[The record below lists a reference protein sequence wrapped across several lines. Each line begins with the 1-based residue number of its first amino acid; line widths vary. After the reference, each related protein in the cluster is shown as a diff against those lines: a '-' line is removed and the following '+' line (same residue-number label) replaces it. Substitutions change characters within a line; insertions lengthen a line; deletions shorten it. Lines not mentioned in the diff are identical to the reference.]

1 MYKRQAQVYANN
13 GCGSCHTFA
22 AAESAGQL
30 GPNLDDVIPAMSQ
43 AEIKESIIDP
53 NAQKAKGYENQV
65 MPDRFDSIP
74 PDQLNQLIEF
84 LTKYAAGSKSGS

>member
-1 MYKRQAQVYANN
+1 MPAPAR
-13 GCGSCHTFA
+13 A